1 MLTEVSL
8 IFLRMPVLEIFD
20 LDKLD
25 LQGLIRLLTGV
36 LNNFLVGV
44 MIGETIDSIGQQGY
58 YIYLFRHTLILSSN
72 FSCAVPAS

>member
-44 MIGETIDSIGQQGY
+44 MIGETINSIGQQRY
-58 YIYLFRHTLILSSN
+58 YIYLFRHI
-72 FSCAVPAS
+72 FSLTD